1 MKTEATNWLMN
12 RRYDDDMI
20 NGNLKRIENNK
31 IIDYLLELI
40 SLQVSVTKP
49 REIIDY
55 DCPGGV
61 CGTGGRE

>member
-1 MKTEATNWLMN
+1 MKIEATNWLMN

-31 IIDYLLELI
+31 IIDYLLGLV
-40 SLQVSVTKP
+40 SLQQIKP

-55 DCPGGV
+55 DCPNGV